1 MEPSTTV
8 GYMGPSGTFT
18 EQALL
23 SEPDL
28 AAADIRPIGSIPD
41 VLNALVTG
49 EIDAGFV
56 PIENAIEGA
65 VNVTQDA
72 LAFDLDL
79 LIQREVVLDVQLDL
93 LGRPGTSLDEVTTVI
108 SFPVAVAQC
117 RRFLRERLPDAEVA
131 VATSTA
137 DAARQVSEGG
147 VGLAAIANP
156 LAAEIY
162 GLVALAEAVED
173 HPGNQTRFLLLAR
186 DGVPPATGH
195 DKTSVVVYQRAN
207 EPGSLVTILQEFA
220 ARNIDLNRLESRPTR
235 QALGDYCFLFEVE
248 GHIGDEV
255 VADCLRELKMKQGD
269 VKFLGSYPAAGH
281 AGETVRRESNAR
293 WREADEWMKDLR
305 SQIR

>member
-93 LGRPGTSLDEVTTVI
+93 LGRPGTSLDKVTTVI

-235 QALGDYCFLFEVE
+235 QALGDYCFLFEFE

>member
-93 LGRPGTSLDEVTTVI
+93 LGRPGTSLDKVTTVI
-108 SFPVAVAQC
+108 SVPVAVAQC

-162 GLVALAEAVED
+162 GLV
-173 HPGNQTRFLLLAR
+173 LL
-186 DGVPPATGH
+186 GVDP
-195 DKTSVVVYQRAN
+195 
-207 EPGSLVTILQEFA
+207 
-220 ARNIDLNRLESRPTR
+220 
-235 QALGDYCFLFEVE
+235 
-248 GHIGDEV
+248 
-255 VADCLRELKMKQGD
+255 
-269 VKFLGSYPAAGH
+269 
-281 AGETVRRESNAR
+281 ETP
-293 WREADEWMKDLR
+293 
-305 SQIR
+305 II